1 MSENFTR
8 LADTLSTNN
17 EGTAYITINGQNRQ
31 LFEVVKI
38 EANIEKTILEKRM
51 LGNKITQHKVIG
63 AKITG
68 SATLALMNGDLLK
81 ATLNYLKTGVYPN
94 IKLQLK
100 NLDPSSSVGAREV
113 ILTGVIFNNDLLSL
127 LDSDSEDMATF
138 DTDFTA
144 DGIEVLSDFKL
155 PQNYR

>member
-8 LADTLSTNN
+8 LADTLSTN

>member
-1 MSENFTR
+1 
-8 LADTLSTNN
+8 
-17 EGTAYITINGQNRQ
+17 
-31 LFEVVKI
+31 
-38 EANIEKTILEKRM
+38 
-51 LGNKITQHKVIG
+51 
-63 AKITG
+63 
-68 SATLALMNGDLLK
+68 MNGDLLK

-100 NLDPSSSVGAREV
+100 NLDPSSTVGAREV
-113 ILTGVIFNNDLLSL
+113 VLTGVIFNNDLLSL

-155 PQNYR
+155 PQSYR

>member
-8 LADTLSTNN
+8 LADTLSTN

-38 EANIEKTILEKRM
+38 EANIEKTVLEKRM

-100 NLDPSSSVGAREV
+100 NLDPSSTVGAREV
-113 ILTGVIFNNDLLSL
+113 VLTGVIFNNDLLSL

>member
-8 LADTLSTNN
+8 LADTLSTN

-100 NLDPSSSVGAREV
+100 NLDPSSTVGAREV
-113 ILTGVIFNNDLLSL
+113 VLTGVIFNNDLLSL

>member
-8 LADTLSTNN
+8 LADTLSTN

-100 NLDPSSSVGAREV
+100 NLDPSSTVGAREV

-155 PQNYR
+155 PQSYR

>member
-8 LADTLSTNN
+8 LADTLSTN

-31 LFEVVKI
+31 LFEVMKI

-100 NLDPSSSVGAREV
+100 NLDPSSTVGAREV

-155 PQNYR
+155 PQSYR

>member
-8 LADTLSTNN
+8 LSDTLSTN

-38 EANIEKTILEKRM
+38 EANIEKTVLEKRM

-100 NLDPSSSVGAREV
+100 NLDPSSTVGAREV

>member
-8 LADTLSTNN
+8 LSDTLSTN

-38 EANIEKTILEKRM
+38 EANIEKTVLEKRM

-100 NLDPSSSVGAREV
+100 NLDPSSTVGAREV

-144 DGIEVLSDFKL
+144 DGIEVLSDFIL

>member
-8 LADTLSTNN
+8 LADTLSTN

-31 LFEVVKI
+31 LFEVMKI

-100 NLDPSSSVGAREV
+100 NLDPSSTVGAREV